1 MGARRRLRQGSG
13 RLQLLF
19 SFLVLLLQAQASVG
33 AASINGE
40 GLALLEL
47 KVRVEADPHG
57 VFQDWDPMDSSP
69 CSWSGVRCFDDK
81 VEILNLTGQQLA
93 GTLAP
98 EIGSLRGLK
107 SLLLPKNNFRGQIP
121 REFGGLSALEVL
133 DLSSNNLDGTVPEE
147 LWAMPLLKQLSLHD
161 NQLQEGVQAIAD
173 DHAGC
178 LSRKLGCW
186 SLLYKW
192 DFKDW
197 ISLGGLRE
205 KDNTNVPNFSEADVM
220 HNLQSFASVMRRRL
234 LSENDN
240 LAALLGNDD
249 KSSDL
254 QNLKEIQRSV
264 DVNSV
269 GSGSFS
275 AFPGIYGQA
284 LAPLLPEDID
294 ATTVQQLST
303 DVTQTTNVEMSGTT
317 YSKWAYIITIPAAIL
332 LISLI
337 VLILVLRKRGRAP
350 VAPWKTGLS
359 GPIQKALV
367 TGAQKLNR
375 AELEVACE
383 DFSNIINTFPTCT
396 VFKGI
401 LSSGVEIGV
410 VSTTISSSKDW
421 SRSAETCFKKKI
433 DRLSRVNH
441 KNFIN
446 LLGYCLE
453 NEPFTRMMV
462 FEFAPHGSLSQHL
475 HVKEFEHLDWAARMR
490 VIMGVAY
497 CLQYMHHELSPP
509 MAIHDVRSDTTFIS
523 DDYAA
528 KIADVGVWN
537 ELAAKAKAGK
547 EDGSSRAEAPPD
559 LPSNAYCFGALM
571 IETISGRVPDPYDH
585 KPICS
590 WASEHLKD
598 KNYGKLV
605 DASLKEHK
613 ESELEAV
620 CEVIQECIDPD
631 PTRRPS
637 MRDVV
642 GKLRDALGISPEA
655 AAPRLSPLWWAEL
668 ELLSVKST

>member
-1 MGARRRLRQGSG
+1 
-13 RLQLLF
+13 
-19 SFLVLLLQAQASVG
+19 
-33 AASINGE
+33 
-40 GLALLEL
+40 
-47 KVRVEADPHG
+47 
-57 VFQDWDPMDSSP
+57 
-69 CSWSGVRCFDDK
+69 
-81 VEILNLTGQQLA
+81 
-93 GTLAP
+93 
-98 EIGSLRGLK
+98 
-107 SLLLPKNNFRGQIP
+107 
-121 REFGGLSALEVL
+121 
-133 DLSSNNLDGTVPEE
+133 
-147 LWAMPLLKQLSLHD
+147 
-161 NQLQEGVQAIAD
+161 
-173 DHAGC
+173 
-178 LSRKLGCW
+178 
-186 SLLYKW
+186 LLYKW

-205 KDNTNVPNFSEADVM
+205 KDNTNVPSNFAFFTQQNQPLCFHVIYAAFNIILVHLSDFSEADVM

-367 TGAQKLNR
+367 TGEKLLLVYLILHLGSECLKRLTFCVGNYTEITSLFYFCEALVIEAPRFSLWVQIWPVRELYLCFELHFYIPSSLPLITTSEHPIQVPQCVFCFLCPGAQKLNR

-421 SRSAETCFKKKI
+421 SRSAESCFKKK
-433 DRLSRVNH
+433 
-441 KNFIN
+441 
-446 LLGYCLE
+446 
-453 NEPFTRMMV
+453 
-462 FEFAPHGSLSQHL
+462 
-475 HVKEFEHLDWAARMR
+475 
-490 VIMGVAY
+490 
-497 CLQYMHHELSPP
+497 
-509 MAIHDVRSDTTFIS
+509 
-523 DDYAA
+523 
-528 KIADVGVWN
+528 
-537 ELAAKAKAGK
+537 
-547 EDGSSRAEAPPD
+547 
-559 LPSNAYCFGALM
+559 
-571 IETISGRVPDPYDH
+571 
-585 KPICS
+585 
-590 WASEHLKD
+590 
-598 KNYGKLV
+598 
-605 DASLKEHK
+605 
-613 ESELEAV
+613 V
-620 CEVIQECIDPD
+620 CV
-631 PTRRPS
+631 
-637 MRDVV
+637 
-642 GKLRDALGISPEA
+642 
-655 AAPRLSPLWWAEL
+655 
-668 ELLSVKST
+668 

>member
-1 MGARRRLRQGSG
+1 MGYAT
-13 RLQLLF
+13 
-19 SFLVLLLQAQASVG
+19 AQ
-33 AASINGE
+33 
-40 GLALLEL
+40 
-47 KVRVEADPHG
+47 
-57 VFQDWDPMDSSP
+57 
-69 CSWSGVRCFDDK
+69 
-81 VEILNLTGQQLA
+81 T
-93 GTLAP
+93 T
-98 EIGSLRGLK
+98 
-107 SLLLPKNNFRGQIP
+107 
-121 REFGGLSALEVL
+121 
-133 DLSSNNLDGTVPEE
+133 
-147 LWAMPLLKQLSLHD
+147 
-161 NQLQEGVQAIAD
+161 LQEGVQAIAD
-173 DHAGC
+173 DQAGC

-367 TGAQKLNR
+367 TGENLLLVYLILHLGSECLKRLTFCVGNYTEITSLFYFCEALVIEAPRFSLWVQIWPVRELYLCFELHFYIPSSLPLITTSEHPIQVPQCVFCFLCPGAQKLNR

-421 SRSAETCFKKKI
+421 SRSAESCFKKKI